1 MYLFIE
7 GGAQAMSLLSVKDLS
22 YVYSKGTPFEH
33 TAVNSVS
40 FDVDRG
46 DFIGIIGHT
55 GSGKSTLVQMLNG
68 LLKPTSG
75 TITLDGINIWDKPKE
90 IRKIRFKVGL
100 VFQYPEY
107 QLFEETVEKD
117 IAFGP
122 TNMGLKES
130 EIQTRV
136 KDAAKF
142 VDLNPEL
149 LPKSPFDLSGGEKR
163 RAAIAGVIAMDPD
176 ILILDEPCAG
186 LDPLGR
192 DILLSQIY
200 SYHKER
206 GNTVLLVSHSMEDVA
221 TVCDKVLVMN
231 RSQLEMF
238 DTTAAVFSQGERLA
252 SMGLRI
258 PQITSITDSL
268 IEAGIP
274 LSKGTLTVE
283 QAVEEITEYLKREGR
298 L

>member
-1 MYLFIE
+1 
-7 GGAQAMSLLSVKDLS
+7 MSLLNVSDLS
-22 YVYSKGTPFEH
+22 YTYSQGTPFSH
-33 TAVNSVS
+33 TAVDHVS
-40 FDVDRG
+40 FGIERG
-46 DFIGIIGHT
+46 DFVGIIGHT

-75 TITLDGINIWDKPKE
+75 SITLDGVDIWDKPKE

-122 TNMGLKES
+122 TNMGLKED
-130 EIQTRV
+130 EIKQRV
-136 KDAAKF
+136 RDAAKF
-142 VDLNPEL
+142 VDLRSEL
-149 LPKSPFDLSGGEKR
+149 LPMSPFDLSGGEKR

-192 DILLSQIY
+192 DILLTQIY
-200 SYHKER
+200 RYHKER

-231 RSQLEMF
+231 RSHLEMF
-238 DTTAAVFSQGERLA
+238 DTTDKVFSQGERLL
-252 SMGLRI
+252 SMGLRV
-258 PQITSITDSL
+258 PQITSIVDSL
-268 IEAGIP
+268 ISAGFP
-274 LSKGTLTVE
+274 LHKGTLTVE
-283 QAVEEITEYLKREGR
+283 DAVRDITEYLKKEGR

>member
-1 MYLFIE
+1 
-7 GGAQAMSLLSVKDLS
+7 MSLLSVKDLS
-22 YVYSKGTPFEH
+22 YIYSKDTPFQH
-33 TAVNSVS
+33 TAVDQVS
-40 FDVDRG
+40 FDVERG
-46 DFIGIIGHT
+46 DFIGVIGHT

-68 LLKPTSG
+68 LLKPSAG
-75 TITLDGINIWDKPKE
+75 TITLDGVNIWDKPKE

-117 IAFGP
+117 ISFGP
-122 TNMGLKES
+122 GNMGLSEDEIKE
-130 EIQTRV
+130 RV
-136 KDAAKF
+136 RNAAKF
-142 VDLNPEL
+142 VDLKDDL

-192 DILLSQIY
+192 DILLTQIY
-200 SYHKER
+200 QYHKER

-221 TVCDKVLVMN
+221 SVCDKVMVMN
-231 RSQLEMF
+231 HSHLEMY
-238 DTTAAVFSQGERLA
+238 DTCEKVFSQGEKLA
-252 SMGLRI
+252 TMGLRL
-258 PQITSITDSL
+258 PQITSIVDSL
-268 IEAGIP
+268 IDMGVP
-274 LSKGTLTVE
+274 LIKGTLTVE
-283 QAVEEITEYLKREGR
+283 NAVLSITEYLKKEGR

>member
-1 MYLFIE
+1 
-7 GGAQAMSLLSVKDLS
+7 MSLLSVKDLT
-22 YVYSKGTPFEH
+22 YVYSQGTPFEH
-33 TAVNSVS
+33 KAVDSVS
-40 FDVDRG
+40 FDIERG

-68 LLKPTSG
+68 LIKPTAGSVV
-75 TITLDGINIWDKPKE
+75 LDGVNIWDKPKE

-122 TNMGLKES
+122 INMGLNED
-130 EIQTRV
+130 EIKACVQ
-136 KDAAKF
+136 KAARF
-142 VDLNPEL
+142 VGLPQEL
-149 LPKSPFDLSGGEKR
+149 LIKSPFDLSGGEKR

-192 DILLSQIY
+192 DVLLTQIY
-200 SYHKER
+200 RYHKER

-221 TVCDKVLVMN
+221 SVCDKAIVMN
-231 RSQLEMF
+231 HSHLEMF
-238 DTTAAVFSQGERLA
+238 DTCEKIFSQGERLA
-252 SMGLRI
+252 AMGLRV
-258 PQITSITDSL
+258 PQITAIVDEL
-268 IEAGIP
+268 IASGFP
-274 LSKGTLTVE
+274 LTSGTLTVE
-283 QAVEEITEYLKREGR
+283 NAVRDITEYLKKEGR

>member
-1 MYLFIE
+1 
-7 GGAQAMSLLSVKDLS
+7 MSILSVKDLT
-22 YVYSKGTPFEH
+22 YVYSQGTPFEH
-33 TAVNSVS
+33 TAVDKLS
-40 FDVDRG
+40 FEIERG

-68 LLKPTSG
+68 LIKPTSG
-75 TITLDGINIWDKPKE
+75 TVYLDNINIWDKPKE

-122 TNMGLKES
+122 TNIGLNEKEIK
-130 EIQTRV
+130 ERV
-136 KDAAKF
+136 LQAAKF
-142 VDLNPEL
+142 VDLDPEL
-149 LPKSPFDLSGGEKR
+149 LVKSPFDLSGGEKR

-206 GNTVLLVSHSMEDVA
+206 GNTVLLVSHSMEDVG
-221 TVCDKVLVMN
+221 TVCDKVMVMN
-231 RSQLEMF
+231 RSRLEMF
-238 DTTAAVFSQGERLA
+238 DTAQRVFSQGERLQKL
-252 SMGLRI
+252 GLRI
-258 PQITSITDSL
+258 PQITSVIDEL
-268 IEAGIP
+268 IDAGFP
-274 LSKGTLTVE
+274 LKRGTLTVE
-283 QAVEEITEYLKREGR
+283 QAVEDITEYLKREGR

>member
-1 MYLFIE
+1 
-7 GGAQAMSLLSVKDLS
+7 MSLLSVKDVS
-22 YVYSKGTPFEH
+22 FVYSQGTPFQH
-33 TAVNSVS
+33 TAVENIS
-40 FDVDRG
+40 FEVDQG

-68 LLKPTSG
+68 LLKPSSG
-75 TITLDGINIWDKPKE
+75 SIVLDGVNIWDKPKE

-122 TNMGLKES
+122 MNMGLNTDEIKE
-130 EIQTRV
+130 RV
-136 KDAAKF
+136 LKAARF
-142 VDLNPEL
+142 VGLEADLL
-149 LPKSPFDLSGGEKR
+149 KKSPFDLSGGEKR

-192 DILLSQIY
+192 DVLLTQIY
-200 SYHKER
+200 RYHQQR

-221 TVCDKVLVMN
+221 SVCDKALVMN
-231 RSQLEMF
+231 HSRLEMY
-238 DTTAAVFSQGERLA
+238 DSCKQIFSQGDRLS
-252 SMGLRI
+252 SMGLRV
-258 PQITSITDSL
+258 PQITEIIDSL
-268 IEAGIP
+268 IAAGFP
-274 LSKGTLTVE
+274 LTKGTLTVE
-283 QAVEEITEYLKREGR
+283 NAVHDITEYLKKEGR

>member
-1 MYLFIE
+1 
-7 GGAQAMSLLSVKDLS
+7 MSLLSVKDVS
-22 YVYSKGTPFEH
+22 FVYSQKTPFQH
-33 TAVNSVS
+33 TAVENVS
-40 FDVDRG
+40 FDVDQG

-75 TITLDGINIWDKPKE
+75 SITLDGINIWDKPKE
-90 IRKIRFKVGL
+90 IRKIRFRVGL

-117 IAFGP
+117 ISFGP
-122 TNMGLKES
+122 MNMGLSEEEIKE
-130 EIQTRV
+130 RV
-136 KDAAKF
+136 HKAAQF
-142 VDLNPEL
+142 VGLDTEL
-149 LPKSPFDLSGGEKR
+149 LQKSPFDLSGGEKR

-192 DILLSQIY
+192 DVLLAQIY
-200 SYHKER
+200 RYHQQR

-221 TVCDKVLVMN
+221 AVCDKALVMN
-231 RSQLEMF
+231 HSHLEMY
-238 DTTAAVFSQGERLA
+238 DTCDRIFSQGDRLA
-252 SMGLRI
+252 TMGLRV
-258 PQITSITDSL
+258 PQITAIVDDL
-268 IEAGIP
+268 IAAGFP
-274 LSKGTLTVE
+274 LNQGTLTVE
-283 QAVEEITEYLKREGR
+283 NAVHDITEYLKKEGR